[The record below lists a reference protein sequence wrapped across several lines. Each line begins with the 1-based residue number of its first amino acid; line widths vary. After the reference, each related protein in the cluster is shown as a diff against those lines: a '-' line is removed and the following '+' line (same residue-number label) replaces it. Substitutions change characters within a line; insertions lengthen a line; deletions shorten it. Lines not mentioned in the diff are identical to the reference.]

1 MAYGGEHLL
10 VQFSGGLP
18 AGEVWSIGLRTTSP
32 LTPGAGANIGAIATA
47 CVAPFTTFF
56 TNANVAAGANTS
68 FTTVTARV
76 ISPAGVTVAI
86 GVASPGAAVVGLGA
100 NALPNQCARVFTLQT
115 GRAGRSGRGRIYV
128 PCLGTPLSSTGVVS
142 VATTANCAAA
152 GAALIVALN
161 TAIQALTNV
170 AVFIGV
176 QSQVIL
182 DNGSRVL
189 TVRVG
194 QVIDTQRRRRDA
206 IAENYSSATVTP

>member
-1 MAYGGEHLL
+1 
-10 VQFSGGLP
+10 
-18 AGEVWSIGLRTTSP
+18 
-32 LTPGAGANIGAIATA
+32 
-47 CVAPFTTFF
+47 
-56 TNANVAAGANTS
+56 
-68 FTTVTARV
+68 
-76 ISPAGVTVAI
+76 
-86 GVASPGAAVVGLGA
+86 
-100 NALPNQCARVFTLQT
+100 
-115 GRAGRSGRGRIYV
+115 
-128 PCLGTPLSSTGVVS
+128 